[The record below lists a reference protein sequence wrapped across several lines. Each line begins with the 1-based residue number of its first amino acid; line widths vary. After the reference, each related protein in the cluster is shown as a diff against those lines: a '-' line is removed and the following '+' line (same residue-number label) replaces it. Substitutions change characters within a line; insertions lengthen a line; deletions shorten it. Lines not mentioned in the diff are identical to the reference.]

1 MMPEEIR
8 PASINRPRRVRSLSR
23 EEREERGENRGRFT
37 RDLAALAHDD
47 LAGGREGAHPA
58 PQPVQEE
65 PDTPTEPAR
74 TDGTE
79 DDAAP
84 PGLGRNLDITT

>member
-23 EEREERGENRGRFT
+23 DEREERGENRDRFT
-37 RDLAALAHDD
+37 RELAELARD
-47 LAGGREGAHPA
+47 GRSGHREDAHSEPRTGDAAPEVRAETDPA
-58 PQPVQEE
+58 DE
-65 PDTPTEPAR
+65 PP
-74 TDGTE
+74 

-84 PGLGRNLDITT
+84 GALGRNLDITT